1 MEGNDP
7 AQSGEA
13 LGTPHTLATLDP
25 EKNLEPRDTAIFGT
39 DEETRGRPEE
49 GPKPGTDSS
58 ARGRDPLGNKTL
70 AQDYNNRDRRTVST
84 EIKKSLDAKFNKKKV
99 ISELYNENNVGEPSL
114 LDEKNIIDDEKL
126 Q

>member
-1 MEGNDP
+1 
-7 AQSGEA
+7 
-13 LGTPHTLATLDP
+13 
-25 EKNLEPRDTAIFGT
+25 
-39 DEETRGRPEE
+39 
-49 GPKPGTDSS
+49 
-58 ARGRDPLGNKTL
+58 
-70 AQDYNNRDRRTVST
+70 VST